1 MNMKKIYLSPELKVT
16 EIVMAQ
22 MLATSIRINSTDDAV
37 DAGKAASREFDYD
50 YEDEEE

>member
-1 MNMKKIYLSPELKVT
+1 MKKIYLSPELKVI
-16 EIVMAQ
+16 EIITAH

-37 DAGKAASREFDYD
+37 DAEDALSREFD